1 MIGYADSSKAK
12 LSEEAVVSD
21 AMQLYKWVTE
31 KTKSPIYIW
40 GHSLGTALSTHT
52 VANLRDKGIIPHGL
66 FLEAP
71 FTRMREE
78 VPYHPIGKVMRIKIK
93 LNLFFC

>member
-1 MIGYADSSKAK
+1 MSKTNA
-12 LSEEAVVSD
+12 
-21 AMQLYKWVTE
+21 
-31 KTKSPIYIW
+31 PIYVW

-52 VANLRDKGIIPHGL
+52 VANLRDKKIVPKGL

-78 VPYHPIGKVMRIKIK
+78 VPNHPIGKVIKAIF
-93 LNLFFC
+93 LIQC